1 MGERKPRRNLH
12 NVFICV
18 YCRATTTNESVYKL
32 FFYRYILRVNCEN
45 GRTLRW
51 SHDRNNNRQS
61 TCATTPLTHMLN
73 RTQPTY
79 MFCFGNFSRFFSHLI
94 LFFHFLRLVFFYFSA
109 SISRLMY
116 NIYRLMQIVCS
127 LAHAV
132 SFYSEIRLTP
142 SKEKHL
148 SLCLWIF
155 NWNYMFVCCY
165 FGSFRS
171 SFFYTKF
178 FPQNILMVYSRFPI
192 YNVIG

>member
-61 TCATTPLTHMLN
+61 TCATTHIDAHPYTYTTYLYVLLRKFFAIFFALN
-73 RTQPTY
+73 SLLSFPTT
-79 MFCFGNFSRFFSHLI
+79 C
-94 LFFHFLRLVFFYFSA
+94 FFYFSA
-109 SISRLMY
+109 SISILMY